1 VRVVILVA
9 AVLFATAD
17 GTHVYEGHGGDA
29 IEYSGSEGG
38 SAASGGGGSST
49 GTAGGYYEEHPTLVE
64 RDGEMCI
71 ETEYRRYGTQSE
83 AQNAAAA
90 DEERWRR
97 LSSDYDQCP
106 SSPAPAGSAASEA
119 QSFWGTVPLP
129 KPSPRI
135 APGWAV
141 TGRKSYLE
149 TASAPTARFTRAT
162 PRGEL
167 VIEATGPYY
176 VDWGDGTLAGPFAE
190 PGLPWPA
197 GTVTH
202 VYQRVGQYDVVVT
215 QRWTAEWHL
224 DGESGRL
231 GGLRTGGRIDDFRVE
246 ELQAVR
252 NR

>member
-1 VRVVILVA
+1 MLLA
-9 AVLFATAD
+9 AAPAD
-17 GTHVYEGHGGDA
+17 VHPGPDGGS

-38 SAASGGGGSST
+38 SAGSGGGGGSSAS
-49 GTAGGYYEEHPTLVE
+49 AGGYYQEHPTLVE
-64 RDGEMCI
+64 RDGQMCV
-71 ETEYRRYGTQSE
+71 ETEYRRYETQSE
-83 AQNAAAA
+83 AQNAAVA
-90 DEERWRR
+90 DDERWRR
-97 LSSDYDQCP
+97 LTRDYEFCP
-106 SSPAPAGSAASEA
+106 SSPAPAGSSAAEA

-149 TASAPTARFTRAT
+149 TAGAPTARFTRAT
-162 PRGEL
+162 PRGDL

-176 VDWGDGTLAGPFAE
+176 VDWGDGTLGGPFAE

-197 GTVTH
+197 GAITH
-202 VYQRVGQYDVVVT
+202 VYQRVGHYDVVVT
-215 QRWTAEWHL
+215 QRWTADWHL
-224 DGESGRL
+224 AGESGRL
-231 GGLRTGGRIDDFRVE
+231 GGLRTEGRIDDFPAE